1 LRVSSLHARLA
12 SGLAALPLFPLPGAV
27 LFPRAVM
34 PLHVFEPRYRRM
46 VADALEGPRLLSVVT
61 IVPGPVDDL
70 GHPTIASVAGVGTI
84 LEHVELPGGRYDI
97 LLQGLARVRL
107 RELSF
112 VAPYRRAEATLL
124 EPPASRVT
132 DADRAALSSA
142 MSTFVGLVRLREPS
156 FEVRLPRELDA
167 GAVADLA
174 AHHLVLD
181 ASEKQAVLEEL
192 DPATRVRKVAE
203 LLVVQSLALRDG
215 AQGGDTN

>member
-1 LRVSSLHARLA
+1 MSSLHARLA

-61 IVPGPVDDL
+61 IVPGPVDAL
-70 GHPTIASVAGVGTI
+70 GHPTIAGVAGVGTI

-107 RELSF
+107 RELPF

-124 EPPASRVT
+124 EPQGSRVT

-156 FEVRLPRELDA
+156 FDVRLPRELDA

-181 ASEKQAVLEEL
+181 ASERQAVLEEL
-192 DPATRVRKVAE
+192 DPVTRVRKVAE
-203 LLVVQSLALRDG
+203 LLVVQALALRDG
-215 AQGGDTN
+215 AQGGDAN